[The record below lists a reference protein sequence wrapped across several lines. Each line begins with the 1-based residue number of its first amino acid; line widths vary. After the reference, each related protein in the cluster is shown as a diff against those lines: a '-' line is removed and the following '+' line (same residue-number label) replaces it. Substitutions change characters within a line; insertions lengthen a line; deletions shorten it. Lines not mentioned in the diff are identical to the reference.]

1 MQWCLVLWLLLSAL
15 VSSLVWPPSVY
26 DGIFLGF
33 WRDWRLKK
41 KKKSWGLGTSRQT
54 RDAVPIRKPSW
65 KSVIARNEQV
75 RFSYW
80 GQQRAFG
87 FGCLALLMGGKLLL
101 LFQLKGIDES
111 FWPFRNTWKMMCNSS
126 HMMSGYLRILL
137 INCSLPLAEELVA
150 RL

>member
-15 VSSLVWPPSVY
+15 VSGLVWPLSVY

-33 WRDWRLKK
+33 WRDWRLK

-65 KSVIARNEQV
+65 KSVIATNEQV

-101 LFQLKGIDES
+101 LFQLKGIEES

-137 INCSLPLAEELVA
+137 INCSLPLAEELVE